1 MGKLIRL
8 KRVIRNVIFDWC
20 GTLVDDLEAVW
31 KATNKT
37 FEKSGIHPLSLETFR
52 REFALPF
59 RPFYERYI
67 PHVSEAQ
74 LETWFLEA
82 FHQEMDSVKPFSH
95 SLEFLE
101 FCHQR
106 GILMFVLSSI
116 HKDHFAQH
124 LKITR
129 FGDYFQKAYVGVRDK
144 RDKLKEVLET
154 HGLNSSETLFI
165 GDMQHDVEAAK
176 RHDVRSCGVLTG
188 FNTFGQLQEQE
199 PDLIVEHLGELQRLL
214 QNHDG
219 SLSSNKKPS
228 APGRQPPFAKTEFP
242 VPTVGALI
250 FNSSNQVFML
260 QTHKWSDKWGIPGG
274 KIRWGETAE
283 EALRR
288 EVLEETNLS
297 VEDIRLVLVQDAVRP
312 TEFYRPAHFLLLN
325 YTCRALPPLNPRLNH
340 EAQAFQ
346 WISPQEALEMNLN
359 NPTRKL
365 IHAVN
370 HHRADKPATTTFPNP
385 PSHET
390 DKIII
395 EEIKIPFRIGVPD
408 EERTKPQILRL
419 SIVIEHSLQ
428 TAARSDDL
436 SQTIDYATLADEL
449 ASFGK
454 GKEWKLLERLAHDLV
469 LWILRRFGAEQV
481 TVEAKKLIL
490 PNARHVAV
498 RLTRSKDALK
508 KADNESF
515 QRRNHS
521 QTTQTNSIN
530 LPPMK
535 P

>member
-1 MGKLIRL
+1 MQLENFCHRRLPSKFFPRPSLHRMEEAHRL
-8 KRVIRNVIFDWC
+8 KRVIRNVILDWC

-37 FEKSGIHPLSLETFR
+37 FKKAGIHPLSLETFR

-95 SLEFLE
+95 SLKFLE
-101 FCHQR
+101 FCRQR

-116 HKDHFAQH
+116 HKDHFVQH

-129 FGDYFQKAYVGVRDK
+129 FGDYFQEAYVGVRDK
-144 RDKLKEVLET
+144 RNKLEEVLET
-154 HGLNSSETLFI
+154 HGLNPSETLFI

-176 RHDVRSCGVLTG
+176 RNAVRSCGVLTG

-219 SLSSNKKPS
+219 SLSANKKPS
-228 APGRQPPFAKTEFP
+228 DPGRRPPFTKTEFP
-242 VPTVGALI
+242 IPTVGALI

-260 QTHKWSDKWGIPGG
+260 QTHKWSNKWGIPGG

-297 VEDIRLVLVQDAVRP
+297 VEDIRLALIQDAVRP
-312 TEFYRPAHFLLLN
+312 PEFYQPAHFLLLN

-340 EAQAFQ
+340 ESQAFQ
-346 WISPQEALEMNLN
+346 WVPPQEALEMNLN
-359 NPTRKL
+359 HPTRKL

-370 HHRADKPATTTFPNP
+370 HRADKPATTTLPNP
-385 PSHET
+385 PSHKT

-395 EEIKIPFRIGVPD
+395 EEIEIPFRIGVPE
-408 EERTKPQILRL
+408 EERAKPQLLRL
-419 SIVIEHSLQ
+419 SIFIEHSLQ
-428 TAARSDDL
+428 TAALSDDL

-449 ASFGK
+449 ASFGE
-454 GKEWKLLERLAHDLV
+454 GKEWKLLERLAHDLA
-469 LWILRRFGAEQV
+469 LWILQRFGTERV
-481 TVEAKKLIL
+481 TVEAKKFIL
-490 PNARHVAV
+490 PNARHVSV

-508 KADNESF
+508 NAEK
-515 QRRNHS
+515 
-521 QTTQTNSIN
+521 
-530 LPPMK
+530 
-535 P
+535 

>member
-1 MGKLIRL
+1 MRETHKLRH
-8 KRVIRNVIFDWC
+8 VIRNVIFDWC

-59 RPFYERYI
+59 RPFYERYV

-82 FHQEMDSVKPFSH
+82 FRQEMDSVKPFSH

-101 FCHQR
+101 FCRRR

-116 HKDHFAQH
+116 HEDHFAQH

-144 RDKLKEVLET
+144 RDKLEEVLET
-154 HGLNSSETLFI
+154 HGLNQAETLFI

-176 RHDVRSCGVLTG
+176 RHAVRSCGVLTG

-199 PDLIVEHLGELQRLL
+199 PDLIVKHLGELQRLL

-219 SLSSNKKPS
+219 SLFTNKKPS
-228 APGRQPPFAKTEFP
+228 AARRPPPFTKTEFP

-250 FNSSNQVFML
+250 SNSFNQVFML

-274 KIRWGETAE
+274 KVQWGETAE

-297 VEDIRLVLVQDAVRP
+297 IEDIRLVLVQDAVRP
-312 TEFYRPAHFLLLN
+312 PEFYRPAHFLLLN
-325 YTCRALPPLNPRLNH
+325 YTCRALSPLNPRLNH

-346 WISPQEALEMNLN
+346 WVSPQEALEMELN
-359 NPTRKL
+359 TPTRKL

-370 HHRADKPATTTFPNP
+370 NHRTDQPATTALPNP

-395 EEIKIPFRIGVPD
+395 EEIEIPFRIGVPE
-408 EERTKPQILRL
+408 EERAKPQLLRL

-428 TAARSDDL
+428 TAALSDDL
-436 SQTIDYATLADEL
+436 AQTIDYGTLAEEL
-449 ASFGK
+449 ASFGE
-454 GKEWKLLERLAHDLV
+454 GKEWKLLERLAHDLA

-481 TVEAKKLIL
+481 TVEAKKFIL
-490 PNARHVAV
+490 PNTRHVAV
-498 RLTRSKDALK
+498 RLTRSKAALK
-508 KADNESF
+508 KTE
-515 QRRNHS
+515 Q
-521 QTTQTNSIN
+521 
-530 LPPMK
+530 
-535 P
+535 

>member
-1 MGKLIRL
+1 M
-8 KRVIRNVIFDWC
+8 IRNVIFDWC

-31 KATNKT
+31 KATNQT
-37 FEKSGIHPLSLETFR
+37 FEKSGIHPLSLKTFR

-82 FHQEMDSVKPFSH
+82 FHREMDSVKPFAH

-101 FCHQR
+101 FCRQR

-116 HKDHFAQH
+116 HEDHFAQH

-154 HGLNSSETLFI
+154 HGLNPSETLFI

-176 RHDVRSCGVLTG
+176 RHAVRSCGVLTG

-214 QNHDG
+214 QSHG
-219 SLSSNKKPS
+219 GALAANKKP
-228 APGRQPPFAKTEFP
+228 EFP
-242 VPTVGALI
+242 VSTVGALI
-250 FNSSNQVFML
+250 FDSFHRVFML

-297 VEDIRLVLVQDAVRP
+297 VEDIRLVMVQDAVRP
-312 TEFYRPAHFLLLN
+312 PEFYRPAHFLLIN
-325 YTCRALPPLNPRLNH
+325 YTCRALPPLDPLLNH
-340 EAQAFQ
+340 EAQAFR
-346 WISPQEALEMNLN
+346 WVSLREALEMDLN
-359 NPTRKL
+359 APTRKL
-365 IHAVN
+365 LNAVGKL
-370 HHRADKPATTTFPNP
+370 RASKQATADFLNP
-385 PSHET
+385 PLDES

-395 EEIKIPFRIGVPD
+395 EEMEIPFRIGVPE
-408 EERTKPQILRL
+408 EERAKPQRLRL
-419 SIVIEHSLQ
+419 SIAIEHPLQ
-428 TAARSDDL
+428 TAALSDDL
-436 SQTIDYATLADEL
+436 AQTIDYGTLADEL
-449 ASFGK
+449 ASFGD
-454 GKEWKLLERLAHDLV
+454 GKEWKLLERLAHDLA
-469 LWILRRFGAEQV
+469 LWILRRFGGERV
-481 TVEAKKLIL
+481 SVEAKKFIL

-498 RLTRSKDALK
+498 RLTRSKTALK
-508 KADNESF
+508 KFE
-515 QRRNHS
+515 
-521 QTTQTNSIN
+521 
-530 LPPMK
+530 K
-535 P
+535 

>member
-1 MGKLIRL
+1 MEETHRL

-37 FEKSGIHPLSLETFR
+37 FEKAGIHPLSLETFR

-82 FHQEMDSVKPFSH
+82 FHQEIDSVKPLAH

-101 FCHQR
+101 FCRQR

-129 FGDYFQKAYVGVRDK
+129 LGGYFQKTYVGVRDK
-144 RDKLKEVLET
+144 RNKLEEVLET
-154 HGLNSSETLFI
+154 HGLNPSETLFI

-176 RHDVRSCGVLTG
+176 RHAVRSCGVLTG
-188 FNTFGQLQEQE
+188 FNTFRQLQEQA

-214 QNHDG
+214 QSHGG
-219 SLSSNKKPS
+219 SLPLTTMPAGDGADVSLSTNKKPS
-228 APGRQPPFAKTEFP
+228 EPGQWTPFTKTEFP
-242 VPTVGALI
+242 IPTVGALI
-250 FNSSNQVFML
+250 FNSFNQVLML

-288 EVLEETNLS
+288 EVLEESNLS
-297 VEDIRLVLVQDAVRP
+297 VEDIRLVMVQDAVRP
-312 TEFYRPAHFLLLN
+312 PEFYRPAHFLLLN
-325 YTCRALPPLNPRLNH
+325 YTCRAIPPLDPRLNH
-340 EAQAFQ
+340 EAQAFR
-346 WISPQEALEMNLN
+346 WVSMQEALEMNLN
-359 NPTRKL
+359 DPTRKL
-365 IHAVN
+365 IHIVRN
-370 HHRADKPATTTFPNP
+370 RRADKPATATFPTP
-385 PSHET
+385 PLDET

-395 EEIKIPFRIGVPD
+395 EEMEIPFRIGVPD
-408 EERTKPQILRL
+408 EERAKPQRLRL
-419 SIVIEHSLQ
+419 SIVIELPLQ
-428 TAARSDDL
+428 TAALSDDL
-436 SQTIDYATLADEL
+436 AQTIDYGTLAAEL
-449 ASFGK
+449 ASFGE
-454 GKEWKLLERLAHDLV
+454 GKEWKLLERLAHDLA
-469 LWILRRFGAEQV
+469 LWILRRFGGERA
-481 TVEAKKLIL
+481 TVEAKKFIL

-498 RLTRSKDALK
+498 RLTRTKASLK
-508 KADNESF
+508 KSE
-515 QRRNHS
+515 
-521 QTTQTNSIN
+521 
-530 LPPMK
+530 K
-535 P
+535 